1 MKNLRENL
9 VDFTAPVVKTFKIQ
23 NDDPKNT
30 FSRYKNLKKVLF
42 KDGTICQE
50 TPNPI
55 EIPFSKNDKFHI
67 VEHNEVGRLD
77 IISYRYYNTSK
88 LWWAIATASNISD
101 PFSIKLGMRLRIPD
115 KASLLK
121 TKGVLA

>member
-1 MKNLRENL
+1 MKNFNKKL
-9 VDFTAPVVKTFKIQ
+9 VDFNAPIVKTFRTQ
-23 NDDPKNT
+23 NEDNTNT
-30 FSRYKNLKKVLF
+30 FSRYKNLSKILF
-42 KDGTICQE
+42 ADGTICQE

-67 VEHNEVGRLD
+67 VEHDEVGRLD
-77 IISYRYYNTSK
+77 IISYRFYNTSE
-88 LWWAIATASNISD
+88 LWWAIATASNIYD

-121 TKGVLA
+121 AKGILA